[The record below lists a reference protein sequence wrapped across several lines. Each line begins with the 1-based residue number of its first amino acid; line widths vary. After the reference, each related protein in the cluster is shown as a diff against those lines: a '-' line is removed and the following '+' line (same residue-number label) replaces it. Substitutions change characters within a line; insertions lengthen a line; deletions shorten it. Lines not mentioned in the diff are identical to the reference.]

1 MNDKELSSK
10 VLSDLANELKN
21 KFLDELDECIDGF
34 DNTDCWKITFASLTS
49 IIIDIINNSHMPVE
63 EKSIDLFISVIR
75 ESILKAIKENNLN
88 DKDKN
93 H

>member
-1 MNDKELSSK
+1 
-10 VLSDLANELKN
+10 
-21 KFLDELDECIDGF
+21 
-34 DNTDCWKITFASLTS
+34 
-49 IIIDIINNSHMPVE
+49 MPVE